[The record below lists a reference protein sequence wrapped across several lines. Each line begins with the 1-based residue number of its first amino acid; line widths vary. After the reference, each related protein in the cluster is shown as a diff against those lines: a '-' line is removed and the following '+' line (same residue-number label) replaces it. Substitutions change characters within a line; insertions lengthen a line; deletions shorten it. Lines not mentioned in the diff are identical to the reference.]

1 MPRKGKGQKVQTA
14 TGQQYGQAKAQEEAQ
29 EVVPLAQ
36 MPAPPR
42 VRPAENGPLRRPS
55 ERPQES
61 IGAMPVAA
69 APAPASVQGVN
80 TEELKAQLPV
90 LEAIASQPGAS
101 SQTKAFV
108 RQLRM
113 VAMRN
118 GVT

>member
-1 MPRKGKGQKVQTA
+1 MPRKGKGQKIQAA

-29 EVVPLAQ
+29 AVVPLAE

-42 VRPAENGPLRRPS
+42 ARPAENGPLRRPS
-55 ERPQES
+55 ERPQEA
-61 IGAMPVAA
+61 IGTGPMPA
-69 APAPASVQGVN
+69 APAPVQGVD
-80 TEELKAQLPV
+80 TEQLRSQLPA

-118 GVT
+118 GVS

>member
-29 EVVPLAQ
+29 DVVALAE

-42 VRPAENGPLRRPS
+42 ARPAENGPLRRPS
-55 ERPQES
+55 ERPQEP
-61 IGAMPVAA
+61 IGATVM
-69 APAPASVQGVN
+69 PAPTSTIQGVD
-80 TEELKAQLPV
+80 TEVLKSQLPA

-101 SQTKAFV
+101 PQTRAFV

-118 GVT
+118 GAP

>member
-14 TGQQYGQAKAQEEAQ
+14 TGQQYGEAKAQEDAQ
-29 EVVPLAQ
+29 AVVPLAT

-42 VRPAENGPLRRPS
+42 ARPAENGPLRRPS
-55 ERPQES
+55 ERPQEP
-61 IGAMPVAA
+61 IRTDPVPA
-69 APAPASVQGVN
+69 APRTVQGVN
-80 TEELKAQLPV
+80 TEELKAQLPA

-118 GVT
+118 GVA

>member
-29 EVVPLAQ
+29 NVVALAE
-36 MPAPPR
+36 MPAPP
-42 VRPAENGPLRRPS
+42 RRPS
-55 ERPQES
+55 ERPQEP
-61 IGAMPVAA
+61 IGATVM
-69 APAPASVQGVN
+69 PAPPSVIQGVDV
-80 TEELKAQLPV
+80 EVLKSQLPA

-101 SQTKAFV
+101 SQTRAFV

-118 GVT
+118 GAP